1 MSADVQNG
9 PATGARWSLWLP
21 LALFALFVGVVA
33 WGLLRPASRDIPS
46 RFVGNALPA
55 FNLPAGSDDRPAL
68 SNADFADGKPRL
80 LNVFASWC
88 IPCAAEAPQLDQLR
102 RAGVDIYGVAVRD
115 HKADL
120 AGFFAR
126 NGNPYARIG
135 ADDRSVV
142 QLAIGSSGV
151 PETYVVDG
159 KGVIRYQHIG
169 DIRAD
174 DVPMI
179 LGKLKAAAE

>member
-1 MSADVQNG
+1 MSANNPSPSGV
-9 PATGARWSLWLP
+9 RWSLWLP
-21 LALFALFVGVVA
+21 LALFALFVAVVA

-46 RFVGNALPA
+46 RFVGQPLPQ
-55 FNLPAGSDDRPAL
+55 FNLPAGSDARPAL
-68 SNADFADGKPRL
+68 TNADFADGKPRL

-88 IPCAAEAPQLDQLR
+88 IPCAAEAPQLEQLR
-102 RAGVDIYGVAVRD
+102 AAGVEIYGVAVRD

-120 AGFFAR
+120 AGFLER

-142 QLAIGSSGV
+142 QMAIGSSGV

-174 DVPMI
+174 DLPMI
-179 LGKLKAAAE
+179 MDKLKEAAE